1 MRVALA
7 QIDIALGQT
16 DVNLKRALKAIDEA
30 VVGGADLIVFPELA
44 TSGYSLGQVAES
56 VAFPVDDPRL
66 AELSERA
73 QGAGV
78 LLGFPEEGPR
88 SIHTYNSAVYLQ
100 GSADLVQ
107 GATVGAGTSRVLH
120 NHRKL
125 YLPTYDIFEERKHFS
140 PGQQMRAYDTPQG
153 RMATLICN
161 DAWQPQ
167 LPFLAVQDGAQI
179 LLMPT
184 NSAQSR
190 FPEHYDSAT
199 YWRDITGFYARMYQC
214 YVVFVNR
221 VGDEGSLRFWGGS
234 HLLDPWGQVVG
245 EAPQFEEALVLV
257 DIDLALIRKRRR
269 EVPLVK
275 EARLGLVEREVRR
288 LVEEGGDL

>member
-7 QIDIALGQT
+7 QIDSALGQT
-16 DVNLKRALKAIDEA
+16 DQNLKRAAAAVDEA
-30 VVGGADLIVFPELA
+30 VAGGADLIVFPELA
-44 TSGYSLGQVAES
+44 TSGYSLGQVADS
-56 VAFPVDDPRL
+56 VALPGNDPQLSGL
-66 AELSERA
+66 ASRA
-73 QGAGV
+73 KGAGV
-78 LLGFPEEGPR
+78 LIGYPEEGNR
-88 SIHTYNSAVYLQ
+88 SIHTYNSAAYLHDH
-100 GSADLVQ
+100 GGKGNRL
-107 GATVGAGTSRVLH
+107 LH

-167 LPFLAVQDGAQI
+167 LPFLAIQDGAQV

-199 YWRDITGFYARMYQC
+199 YWSDITAFYARMYQC

-221 VGDEGSLRFWGGS
+221 VGTEGSLRFWGGS
-234 HLLDPWGQVVG
+234 HVVDPWGQVVA
-245 EAPQFEEALVLV
+245 EAARHEEALVLV

-275 EARLGLVEREVRR
+275 EARLGVVEREVRR